1 MERNVRPTAKSKAA
15 QLTYLN
21 THVRI

>member
-1 MERNVRPTAKSKAA
+1 MERNVRPTATSKAA